1 MNDILREL
9 KKDIKV
15 LKNKIEH
22 KDLYNLRNLGGQA
35 LIKSGLVLERLLPF
49 LTIAIM
55 LAFNHRND
63 KTSILRLDTITEKA
77 NIETLDTSSGI
88 HEEKV
93 SYDYDYED
101 SYLEHTTGWVINE
114 RGFYERTV
122 TSYRLNE
129 DFDLSKIDDIFNMTK
144 DEIENILVV
153 TNIRTIS
160 KNRLL
165 PEDDLYNEEAF
176 IVVNHYE
183 SEDIVRERRETV
195 SENGFEI
202 FKYLVLILCWGASLG
217 NAKKAIIK
225 TYLGD
230 KLRELEPNFKL
241 ITDSEISSL
250 KKLLELKMKNLEL
263 LEDKEEQDEIYT
275 YSLRRK

>member
-1 MNDILREL
+1 MNDVLRKL

-63 KTSILRLDTITEKA
+63 KTSIMRLDTITEKA
-77 NIETLDTSSGI
+77 NVETLDTSSGI
-88 HEEKV
+88 HEEKI

-183 SEDIVRERRETV
+183 SEDIVRERRETT
-195 SENGFEI
+195 SENCFEI
-202 FKYLVLILCWGASLG
+202 FKYLVLVLYWGASLG

-225 TYLGD
+225 TYLRD